1 MTAMKEK
8 KELRIVSEVVVDKNG
23 NVIGYDPKDFPIITR
38 RCKLITLFLK
48 TGKHYRFIEPEDQ

>member
-1 MTAMKEK
+1 MKEK